1 MRVNQNIYPYNPH
14 VNSLPVYLA
23 GLGGTEWQPRVVRPE
38 GYLWHQILYS
48 AKGSGCLKYG
58 KTTVTVSE
66 GWFFVLPA
74 GCPHEYYPLN
84 DRWEVRWAAF
94 DGFASGQLL
103 QKLGMDK
110 PFAVKP
116 EDCSSLTALYN
127 RMFTV
132 LKTDGVY
139 GSYTCAGL
147 LYEYIMEFY
156 RLTADRSQTGRTDR
170 SSLLMPVLSL
180 IDSSFMRDL
189 PITELAAAAGVTP
202 QHLCRIFKET
212 MNMRPGEYLTRRRI
226 QEARILLKDTLLPI
240 AEIAKRSGF
249 SDAGYFSTVFR
260 KLEGVPPA
268 EFRRR
273 QGIQ

>member
-1 MRVNQNIYPYNPH
+1 
-14 VNSLPVYLA
+14 
-23 GLGGTEWQPRVVRPE
+23 
-38 GYLWHQILYS
+38 
-48 AKGSGCLKYG
+48 
-58 KTTVTVSE
+58 
-66 GWFFVLPA
+66 
-74 GCPHEYYPLN
+74 
-84 DRWEVRWAAF
+84 
-94 DGFASGQLL
+94 
-103 QKLGMDK
+103 MDK

-116 EDCSSLTALYN
+116 EDCSSLTVLYN

-132 LKTDGVY
+132 LKTDRVY

-156 RLTADRSQTGRTDR
+156 RLTADRSQNGRADR

-226 QEARILLKDTLLPI
+226 QEARILLKDTQLPI

-260 KLEGVPPA
+260 RLEGIPPA